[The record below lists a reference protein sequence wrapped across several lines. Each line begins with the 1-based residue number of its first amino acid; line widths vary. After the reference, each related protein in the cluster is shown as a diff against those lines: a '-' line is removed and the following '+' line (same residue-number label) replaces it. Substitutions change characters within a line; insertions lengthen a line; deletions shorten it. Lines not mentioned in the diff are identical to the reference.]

1 MTAYLIRR
9 LIQMAGVALLTSI
22 LIYFF
27 LYLAPGGPLS
37 GLRLSADPRN
47 NPSDEQIARMAEYM
61 GLHRGPAWGYV
72 AWLTGEDWL
81 AGIGRGDLQRPIC
94 REDAARCGKGVIR
107 GDFGISW
114 TVARGSTVASVL
126 QARLRNTLLLSGMA
140 ILLSLL
146 IAVPIG
152 IYSAIHQYSKT
163 DYVLTTF
170 SFFGSAMPV
179 FWFGLIMIILFG
191 GNQSLW
197 HKATGLPYLPTGNVA
212 LVRAPLPGSLHALL
226 GVEPRSWLDSAIH
239 LIMPVTVLS
248 LLSIAGWSRFMR
260 ASMLEV
266 LRQDYV
272 RTARSKGLTERFVIY
287 KHALRNALLP
297 LITIVVLALP
307 GIFGGAI
314 ITETIF
320 NWVGMGQLFI
330 RALGSSDYPVAM
342 AFLFI
347 SALLT
352 VFATLLGDILYTVV
366 DPRIRF
372 G

>member
-1 MTAYLIRR
+1 MIAYLTRR
-9 LIQMAGVALLTSI
+9 LIQMAAVTLFTSMI
-22 LIYFF
+22 IYFF
-27 LYLAPGGPLS
+27 LYLAPGGPLA
-37 GLRLSADPRN
+37 GLRMSADPRST
-47 NPSDEQIARMAEYM
+47 PSDAQIAKMAEYM
-61 GLHRGPAWGYV
+61 GLHRGPVWGYV

-81 AGIGRGDLQRPIC
+81 SGVGRADLQRPIC
-94 REDAARCGKGVIR
+94 RESKERCGKGVIR

-114 TVARGSTVASVL
+114 SVAKGSTVSSVL
-126 QARLRNTLLLSGMA
+126 AARLRNTLLLSGMSV
-140 ILLSLL
+140 LLSLL
-146 IAVPIG
+146 LAIPIG
-152 IYSAIHQYSKT
+152 IYSAIHQYSKM

-191 GNQSLW
+191 GNQSIL
-197 HKATGLPYLPTGNVA
+197 HKMTGLPYLPPGNVS
-212 LVRAPLPGSLHALL
+212 LVRAPMAGSLHDILN
-226 GVEPRSWLDSAIH
+226 VTPRSWMDTAIH
-239 LIMPVTVLS
+239 LVMPVVVLS

-272 RTARSKGLTERFVIY
+272 RTARSKGLAERFVIY

-297 LITIVVLALP
+297 LITIVVLTIP

-320 NWVGMGQLFI
+320 NWIGMGQLFI
-330 RALGSSDYPVAM
+330 RALGSNDYPVSM

-347 SALLT
+347 SAVLT
-352 VFATLLGDILYTVV
+352 VLATLIGDILYTVV

-372 G
+372 S